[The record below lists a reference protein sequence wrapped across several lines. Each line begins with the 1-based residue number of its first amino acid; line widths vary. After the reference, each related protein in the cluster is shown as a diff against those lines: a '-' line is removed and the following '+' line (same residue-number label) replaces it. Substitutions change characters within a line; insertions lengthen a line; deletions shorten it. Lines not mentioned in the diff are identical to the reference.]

1 MQGPHDFYKKTQL
14 KAVLIQAEIAAN
26 DALTALEPGK
36 PSLWARI
43 RSVFTLAAFRP
54 VTRRA

>member
-1 MQGPHDFYKKTQL
+1 MQTKL

-26 DALTALEPGK
+26 ERVEALEPAK

-43 RSVFTLAAFRP
+43 KAVFTLAAFRP
-54 VTRRA
+54 VAHRA